1 MTPAERTRAAT
12 VVEMAAGWGARLIV
26 SDLRGA
32 DPDRN
37 ERRLHLAWDHL
48 IDGTPKPTRADAPAC
63 TGRGAHRAGLH
74 RNFHEASLA
83 EAAALELCSR
93 CAAKAAHRETLAGAW

>member
-12 VVEMAAGWGARLIV
+12 VVEMAAGWGARLVV
-26 SDLRGA
+26 SDLGGV
-32 DPDRN
+32 DPEHN

-48 IDGTPKPTRADAPAC
+48 ADGTPKSARADAPAC
-63 TGRGAHRAGLH
+63 AGRGRHRAGTH
-74 RNFHEASLA
+74 RRFHEASLA
-83 EAAALELCSR
+83 EAAALDMCAR